1 MKGVRILP
9 RKAKSEVK
17 EIEEKLKYLGL
28 NLEEAKKQFEIYEP
42 LKFRVPKF
50 YDEKQYRQYR
60 YIPIKEIQIL
70 LTPANRLDDIQEKYK
85 HSSPISEYLDS
96 ENEENIA
103 KHTEFLKMLKEFKVE
118 DVEMV
123 GEEQAKLSKKIPFKV
138 KFEGNYLWQIY
149 YSEETEQYFMLVPIE
164 DTDYST
170 FFYLL
175 KKQLEKKR
183 TGKIFVPIRNLSY
196 EGTYLKKSEYEDIE
210 NYLWL
215 FTKDW
220 PLVYEVY
227 DKKEQM
233 SIHIVGET
241 EIYEKVK
248 SQYKVKLDN
257 AVDANHFYKLLK
269 AMFILQTELPHY
281 FEFKT
286 KIAKGGGLEFYHND
300 VEINYENI
308 SEWISKEYRNG
319 IEKEEVIKEL
329 LKENKKKLEDLKL
342 TAGMQEIEY
351 LAKEKQISTFLE
363 CKKTFFGKFKY
374 YFKYNKKNKKDKIK
388 KINIKEKVP
397 DEQIEKVEKKEYI
410 SIEKDKYTIEELM
423 ELYKDY
429 EQNENELK
437 NILMDVNAL
446 KLKNKNMAKK
456 IENAT
461 SFIEEIDNHKRSIF
475 EFWKYSN
482 KDEVSALA
490 EGEQEEVTIIKKVT
504 KVFDYVEDLDKF
516 GITMDKIE
524 RKVLTKSEKDSIYLT
539 TTNLLPILNKIKNNE
554 VLPKEIE
561 NNLKEMKKQ
570 AKEENALNEV
580 EEFDIFGGLSQ
591 DNTKI
596 SKIANKNH
604 RENARNQIS
613 ILEINK
619 NTKPIGYKLELE
631 TVVDNIKKALDK
643 VTIVDNLPVYK
654 ILNNEKLSVND
665 LNVFDINPENEI
677 YKNIRKKD
685 TKYNLYK
692 INLKKGINGISY
704 TNSIFYENQNKT
716 LPIGQN
722 ISTKVLVDLSNVEL
736 KIKGRTNFKIT
747 EFEDENDDFS
757 KVNIKNINV
766 LEYDIILQEKE
777 IEEESV

>member
-28 NLEEAKKQFEIYEP
+28 NLEEAKKQFENYEP

-149 YSEETEQYFMLVPIE
+149 YSEETEQYFMLVPTE

-351 LAKEKQISTFLE
+351 LTKEKQISTFLE

-665 LNVFDINPENEI
+665 LNVFNINPENEI

-766 LEYDIILQEKE
+766 LEYDIILKEKE
-777 IEEESV
+777 TEEESV